1 MRVYIIRCNRQDELT
16 ACKADTNLIYYP
28 QALIRM
34 SKISDEKEEIEQACR
49 GESSRKSKPHSLD
62 THTENDA
69 EKIAKRK
76 GYHEIGKEGHTH

>member
-1 MRVYIIRCNRQDELT
+1 
-16 ACKADTNLIYYP
+16 
-28 QALIRM
+28 M
-34 SKISDEKEEIEQACR
+34 SKISDEKEKIKQACR